1 MQPKNNAED
10 IIVKIIFPPTSP
22 IASKTFSF
30 RTSMTVTDAIKEIQ
44 SQIGQKTFVGDFG
57 LYVKSKKIWLDDKLP
72 LSKYKDLLCL
82 TDGIDYRNRL
92 EVENT
97 NDSFTVFGLKTWQV
111 ITLSTA
117 AIIVGG
123 FILRKILS

>member
-97 NDSFTVFGLKTWQV
+97 SDSCTVCGLKTWQV